1 MESPFVRMTILD
13 GAKQHADKH
22 KWYLSE
28 AAKHDMGAAA
38 IEDWLDRFFPQYAR
52 ERLIEHIHGRYLY
65 EEFNVQ
71 AFNLVQV
78 FTFRTPTLREQVVDL
93 LCKNKEN
100 LDVINWAMDHGKD
113 VEEVIKFLELV
124 DVNVCRDLA
133 RKLKP
138 TLIAQ
143 TAAA

>member
-1 MESPFVRMTILD
+1 MESHFIRLTILD

-28 AAKHDMGAAA
+28 AANCDMGAAA
-38 IEDWLDRFFPQYAR
+38 IEDWL
-52 ERLIEHIHGRYLY
+52 EHIHGRYLY
-65 EEFNVQ
+65 EEFNEK
-71 AFNLVQV
+71 AFNVVQV
-78 FTFRTPTLREQVVDL
+78 FTFRTPTLREQIVDL

-113 VEEVIKFLELV
+113 IEEVIEFLKLV
-124 DVNVCRDLA
+124 DVNSCRDLA

-143 TAAA
+143 TAAARN